1 MPAQGAIQ
9 SRSQLLQS
17 ALWSLKL
24 KLAQTEQKEGVCP
37 GALTCDLQ
45 KQAVSWW
52 LPALLHTSTHRASA
66 TGPTPI
72 QAVRVTGRPE
82 SLTYQQKQQKK
93 HQNPL
98 GMHKDKEE
106 QPSRTGFWK
115 GRMRPQK
122 CNHRTS
128 LPTFQLESFRETKGF
143 FTYTHISM
151 TSYNQKSF
159 SN

>member
-24 KLAQTEQKEGVCP
+24 KVAQTEWKEGVCLGTP
-37 GALTCDLQ
+37 TCDLQ

-52 LPALLHTSTHRASA
+52 LPALLHTSTHGASA
-66 TGPTPI
+66 TGLIPI

-82 SLTYQQKQQKK
+82 SLAYQQKQQKK

-98 GMHKDKEE
+98 GMHKDKEA
-106 QPSRTGFWK
+106 QPSCTGFWK
-115 GRMRPQK
+115 GRMRPLK

-128 LPTFQLESFRETKGF
+128 LPTFQPESFRETKGRSSH
-143 FTYTHISM
+143 TH
-151 TSYNQKSF
+151 TF
-159 SN
+159 L